1 MYRNDWYRHHD
12 CGNFL
17 HALLGE
23 CWQPDLLIQLGGL
36 PPETA
41 ATAFCP
47 AASPQPDF
55 VPLKDLLDAYPAAG
69 TIFRRLPEPDGLP
82 PILALLGQER
92 ELEALEALLA
102 LCLRRIDSLRPGVIK
117 GLLLCLSER
126 LLRLPLSSADAVRP
140 YLRLCRELHMTITCS
155 GNFIPKLPAL
165 CFRARAQAFRIADR
179 EEMALFDLLIGTLNV
194 CNTPR
199 HNDPR
204 LHAIMLR
211 GRRQLESLRKPDLFE
226 TAAPYLGI
234 LAFLEGDYDQAMSIF
249 TRVSRKLRAQERHLF
264 ELFYV
269 RHWSF
274 AAANRGDFD
283 LAASLLLS
291 RLRQSSIRND
301 MSLTRSLR
309 SQLASLY
316 LRTGKSDKALEQLD
330 IALSDITEQTDITSM
345 VTTVRHLAC
354 YHMREGHADAAY
366 HVLQNVLHK
375 AAQRGFQRPTYL
387 NGMVLELLEALHDR
401 GFPPL
406 PCYDFPQELQ
416 RCLRGPNRMLRGVA
430 ARLSGNALMRGG
442 NEDGALGLYQDSLA
456 LLEKIGCPLE
466 AAKTRLA
473 LASLALRRNDK
484 EKAVL
489 LVSDAWPMY
498 DCLKD
503 FFWPEELLALVPTY
517 MRKHG
522 DANFSS
528 RALLEAYRES
538 FSPHRTWEQFEA
550 FSQALLA
557 ESARILGTTQGYLF
571 HVPYPHA
578 PLRLVA
584 VLGGKLESVTYP
596 YASLPDLM
604 ELVAEGAPLILD
616 NVQEGGMGFGSMLI
630 GIPIDCRPDGVYA
643 LCHVGAFLPE
653 VRTVLEENVLKD
665 IGRVLAWECS
675 RVMERER
682 RHAERLETLAD
693 TSGEMICVSDEMG
706 RFLGDVELAAKTDAS
721 ILLCGESGVG
731 KEMVARYIHEKSG
744 RSGRLVIINMAS
756 LQDELFESEFFGHEK
771 GSFTG
776 AMTSKPG
783 LVEMAENGTLFLDE
797 FTEASTR
804 VQAKLLRVL
813 QERCFHRVGGTQTIS
828 VNFRLIAASNRD
840 ITHAV
845 RQGLFRADLYYR
857 IAVINLKIPPLRERK
872 ADILAIAR
880 YYLHFFSHWHHRE
893 CVQDFSPENR
903 RILESWSWPGNIREL
918 RNVIEQSVVLTG
930 FPRRRGSGRWGD
942 ARRVVF
948 RKSVSGGSRK
958 TVYRE
963 DAGAVGLAD

>member
-1 MYRNDWYRHHD
+1 
-12 CGNFL
+12 
-17 HALLGE
+17 
-23 CWQPDLLIQLGGL
+23 
-36 PPETA
+36 
-41 ATAFCP
+41 
-47 AASPQPDF
+47 
-55 VPLKDLLDAYPAAG
+55 
-69 TIFRRLPEPDGLP
+69 
-82 PILALLGQER
+82 
-92 ELEALEALLA
+92 
-102 LCLRRIDSLRPGVIK
+102 
-117 GLLLCLSER
+117 
-126 LLRLPLSSADAVRP
+126 
-140 YLRLCRELHMTITCS
+140 
-155 GNFIPKLPAL
+155 
-165 CFRARAQAFRIADR
+165 
-179 EEMALFDLLIGTLNV
+179 
-194 CNTPR
+194 
-199 HNDPR
+199 
-204 LHAIMLR
+204 
-211 GRRQLESLRKPDLFE
+211 
-226 TAAPYLGI
+226 
-234 LAFLEGDYDQAMSIF
+234 
-249 TRVSRKLRAQERHLF
+249 
-264 ELFYV
+264 
-269 RHWSF
+269 
-274 AAANRGDFD
+274 
-283 LAASLLLS
+283 
-291 RLRQSSIRND
+291 
-301 MSLTRSLR
+301 
-309 SQLASLY
+309 
-316 LRTGKSDKALEQLD
+316 
-330 IALSDITEQTDITSM
+330 
-345 VTTVRHLAC
+345 
-354 YHMREGHADAAY
+354 
-366 HVLQNVLHK
+366 
-375 AAQRGFQRPTYL
+375 
-387 NGMVLELLEALHDR
+387 
-401 GFPPL
+401 
-406 PCYDFPQELQ
+406 
-416 RCLRGPNRMLRGVA
+416 
-430 ARLSGNALMRGG
+430 
-442 NEDGALGLYQDSLA
+442 
-456 LLEKIGCPLE
+456 
-466 AAKTRLA
+466 
-473 LASLALRRNDK
+473 
-484 EKAVL
+484 
-489 LVSDAWPMY
+489 MY

-930 FPRRRGSGRWGD
+930 GRHLTLPDPVEHTEASRGVGALGGGEMPEELFSGNP
-942 ARRVVF
+942 
-948 RKSVSGGSRK
+948 S
-958 TVYRE
+958 
-963 DAGAVGLAD
+963 LADLEKRYIERTLEQSGWRIEGKRGALAVLRISRSALYDKMRRYGVKRPF